1 MSDVMAELTSP
12 SCLPRTYPRTPPCDD
27 DCTRNTSH
35 SVNQYGAPRAQALLV
50 ELVRLES
57 RPARFLGIN

>member
-1 MSDVMAELTSP
+1 MSWPSSPLLHVYPEPIPELHHVMSP
-12 SCLPRTYPRTPPCDD
+12 
-27 DCTRNTSH
+27 

-50 ELVRLES
+50 ELVRLEA